1 MGASLFARL
10 AVQFWREILLALLA
24 FAVIALGDRLFTA
37 KGDYTRMQARVEAKA
52 AQDKADAVTQA
63 KVHAA
68 ALKKVKEHYENQLTE
83 VRAYAVEAYRR
94 NRPVWPAAT
103 VVVRE
108 QSRYADQNGQAANS
122 AGAPDGAGEK
132 QLASGTCEPDER
144 FIKDAA
150 EDALKIRSFQLWI
163 RANGFLVEGESVEL
177 GD

>member
-1 MGASLFARL
+1 MIGTLLLRMAREY
-10 AVQFWREILLALLA
+10 WREIMLALLA
-24 FAVIALGDRLFTA
+24 FAVIALGDRLFAA
-37 KGDYTRMQARVEAKA
+37 KGDYTRLQARVEAKA
-52 AQDKADAVTQA
+52 AQDKADAVMQA

-68 ALKKVKEHYENQLTE
+68 ALKTVKEHYENQLPE
-83 VRAYAVEAYRR
+83 VRASAVEAYRR

-108 QSRYADQNGQAANS
+108 QPSGADQNGQAANS

-132 QLASGTCEPDER
+132 QLAAGTCEPDER

-163 RANGFLVEGESVEL
+163 RANGFPVEGEAVEL